1 MKALLMS
8 ILILSIS
15 SCASVG
21 GISNPFAK
29 QIQPIVAA
37 DVAAALAE
45 ATAANDTAAV
55 ACYTAISN
63 YMASIPNG
71 GTTAISGVLS
81 GLEAARILNSQ
92 VSAGIPSNIHQACAV
107 IVLDAQETAL
117 RLGLVGAGLGKPIAI
132 PVMPIKP

>member
-1 MKALLMS
+1 MRTLIALVLMLAVS
-8 ILILSIS
+8 A
-15 SCASVG
+15 CASVG

-29 QIQPIVAA
+29 QVQPIVAA

>member
-1 MKALLMS
+1 MKVLLMS
-8 ILILSIS
+8 ILVLGIS
-15 SCASVG
+15 ACASVG

-29 QIQPIVAA
+29 QVQPIVAA
-37 DVAAALAE
+37 DVTAALAE

-63 YMASIPNG
+63 YMASLPSG
-71 GTTAISGVLS
+71 GTATINGALS

-117 RLGLVGAGLGKPIAI
+117 RLGLTGAALGKPIAV
-132 PVMPIKP
+132 PVLPIKP